1 MRKLLA
7 CILTLALALGPAAA
21 VGSSEISDIAFD
33 ITSAYMDGVD
43 FTYPVVDTGNDAQS
57 DALNSAIETDALSP
71 FSAWAKE
78 DTAEGGLVYILREGD
93 VLSLGY
99 EMTAVVK
106 SAAYPLNLYFTAVYD
121 VKTAQHYR
129 LSDFADLNKAA
140 AVLAGGT
147 GLCAGLNDVEDAVFA
162 AQTEYVSG
170 LGQEEILQMLENKGY
185 EPGQDPSLSQ
195 SFFLWGAEDELYI
208 ALSVPHA
215 VGDWA
220 VFLIS
225 KAEVA
230 K

>member
-1 MRKLLA
+1 MKKLGV
-7 CILTLALALGPAAA
+7 CILALALALGPAAA
-21 VGSSEISDIAFD
+21 MGSSEISDITFD
-33 ITSAYMDGVD
+33 ITSAYMEGVN
-43 FTYPVVDTGNDAQS
+43 FTYPVVDTGDAAQS

-71 FSAWAKE
+71 FSAWAKD

-99 EMTAVVK
+99 QM
-106 SAAYPLNLYFTAVYD
+106 SATMQDASHPLNLYFTAVYD

-140 AVLAGGT
+140 AVLAGGAELRP
-147 GLCAGLNDVEDAVFA
+147 GLSDVEDAVFA

-170 LGQEEILQMLENKGY
+170 LKQEEILQMLENKGY
-185 EPGQDPSLSQ
+185 EPGQDPFLSQ
-195 SFFLWGAEDELYI
+195 SFFLWGPGDELYI

-220 VFLIS
+220 VFLVS
-225 KAEVA
+225 KAEAA